1 VSVFV
6 GLATGLLAARLL
18 WVASAGLFSSD
29 VLARPNY
36 RDRLVPTAAGILLAM
51 VVLVVEAGRTLVG
64 ALGVGPEGGPDSAR
78 ALVLVAAVGFAGL
91 GFVDDVLG
99 GDDERGWR
107 SHLRALASGRLSA
120 GGLKLVGGGA
130 LALVLAALAGGG
142 DSMGRVLVDGAV
154 IALAANLANDL
165 DRAPGRA
172 VKAAVIAWV
181 PLAVVAGAGP
191 AGVALAPAMGAA
203 LGLLPED
210 LGERLM
216 LGDAGANA
224 LGAVLGV
231 GAVLALGPWA
241 RVTLAVVL
249 AALNLAA
256 EMVSF
261 SRVIDRVAPLRVLD
275 RLGRSA

>member
-1 VSVFV
+1 MSVIV
-6 GLATGLLAARLL
+6 GLATGILAARLL
-18 WVASAGLFSSD
+18 WLASAGLLSSD

-36 RDRLVPTAAGILLAM
+36 RDRLVPTAAGVLVAM
-51 VVLVVEAGRTLVG
+51 VVLVVEAGRVLVG
-64 ALGVGPEGGPDSAR
+64 AVGVGAEGGPGPAR
-78 ALVLVAAVGFAGL
+78 AMVMLAAVGFAGL

-99 GDDERGWR
+99 GDEERGWR
-107 SHLRALASGRLSA
+107 SHLRALAAGRLSA

-130 LALVLAALAGGG
+130 LALLLAALAGGG
-142 DSMGRVLVDGAV
+142 RSLPRVMVDGAV
-154 IALAANLANDL
+154 VALAANLANAF

-172 VKAAVIAWV
+172 VKVAVIAWV
-181 PLAVVAGAGP
+181 PLALVAGAG
-191 AGVALAPAMGAA
+191 AVGVALAPAVGAA

-210 LGERLM
+210 LRERLM

-241 RVTLAVVL
+241 RVGLAVVL

-256 EMVSF
+256 EVVSF
-261 SRVIDRVAPLRVLD
+261 SRVIERVSPLRTLD
-275 RLGRSA
+275 RLGRVP

>member
-1 VSVFV
+1 
-6 GLATGLLAARLL
+6 
-18 WVASAGLFSSD
+18 
-29 VLARPNY
+29 
-36 RDRLVPTAAGILLAM
+36 
-51 VVLVVEAGRTLVG
+51 
-64 ALGVGPEGGPDSAR
+64 VGPEGGPDPAR

-107 SHLRALASGRLSA
+107 LHLRALAARRLSA

-142 DSMGRVLVDGAV
+142 DSVGRVLVDGAV
-154 IALAANLANDL
+154 IALAANLANDF

-172 VKAAVIAWV
+172 VKTAVVAWV
-181 PLAVVAGAGP
+181 PLAVVAGTAP
-191 AGVALAPAMGAA
+191 EGVALAPVVGAA
-203 LGLLPED
+203 LGLLPDD

-241 RVTLAVVL
+241 RVALAVVL
-249 AALNLAA
+249 ASLNLAA

-261 SRVIDRVAPLRVLD
+261 SRVIDRVAPLRLLD